1 MVSKREMEGTL
12 DKQIELILGRAI
24 DENDLK
30 MLYELDLKTL
40 NQISDGSNQKFE
52 GYVKHFVSFIRALTT
67 FSFVRLA

>member
-1 MVSKREMEGTL
+1 MEGTL

-40 NQISDGSNQKFE
+40 NQISDGSNQKF
-52 GYVKHFVSFIRALTT
+52 
-67 FSFVRLA
+67 